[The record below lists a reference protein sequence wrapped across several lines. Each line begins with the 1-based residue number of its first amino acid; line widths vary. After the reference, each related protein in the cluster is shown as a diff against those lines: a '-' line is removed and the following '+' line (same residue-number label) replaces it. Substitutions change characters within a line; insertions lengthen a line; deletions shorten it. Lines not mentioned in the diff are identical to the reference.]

1 METKA
6 ACADEG
12 VIHGGGRTK
21 MSGQETI
28 ERMSLLGD
36 AGENN
41 QVKKPWKRCR
51 KQSRELFPEA
61 RPDGKKIGPR
71 PFTSVVAFR

>member
-6 ACADEG
+6 PCADEG
-12 VIHGGGRTK
+12 VIQSGGRT
-21 MSGQETI
+21 MTLGQETV
-28 ERMSLLGD
+28 ERMSLLSD

-41 QVKKPWKRCR
+41 RAKKPWKRCR

-61 RPDGKKIGPR
+61 RPDG
-71 PFTSVVAFR
+71 